1 MYFDLRLCSTFSG
14 LSGRYSM
21 VDYGISPPEGGLEKG
36 ERGGGRKQK
45 PASSRSF
52 LLHIFLLEKKHSADS
67 K

>member
-36 ERGGGRKQK
+36 ERGGGENKNLQV
-45 PASSRSF
+45 AGHFFSTF
-52 LLHIFLLEKKHSADS
+52 FF
-67 K
+67 